1 MFRPPFSKNG
11 RKDTMRKKR
20 FRGLFFNAVLALSLI
35 SLVPVFF
42 IGFHVMRVDSRIL
55 QNEIL
60 QKQRTVVGRLASV
73 LHAHVTHTAQL
84 FSVFADLH
92 TDFGGHEFVHQQ
104 DLAYLRT
111 RNPSVLYLAVLNGN
125 GQTVISTGEPVLAEQ
140 VPSAWPQIKETSFQA
155 GEEFLGKA
163 YRSEDRLVTLMAFPL
178 RQHLEDTRVQGVL
191 LAELDL
197 REMGRTLAQAY
208 PLDMEAWV
216 VSGDGDIISYNGAS
230 QDELPEKAP
239 ALLER
244 TSAIQAQLGTS
255 SSGKITFPDADS
267 WLVTS
272 ANLFLPGWKVY
283 VAQRAN
289 VASQLL
295 RESTVN
301 SVWDVLFILAV
312 MLLFVVVVS
321 YLVIIPIVRPL
332 DRLRRAML
340 RLRETEGEVI
350 RREDVAIPNN
360 EIGDLSELFVE
371 MSEVLYSRRQELLLA
386 QQKLASSNQDLEQR
400 VEERTRELKAT
411 TNELVKAERLAA
423 IGQMASIISHEIRNP
438 LAVISNATRL
448 IKMLV
453 SSPDPKIIKQ
463 FGIIEAEIKQANSI
477 ISEVL
482 GYARTRELMFSTVEV
497 NSYVNDLL
505 AAYPFPP
512 GIHLKREIDE
522 ESVRMKVDAEEI
534 KQALRNIISNAVE
547 AMGAEG
553 TLTVGTK
560 VGRRVVCIF
569 IADTGPGITEE
580 IRRKM
585 FAPFFT
591 TKARGTGLGLAVVG
605 KALLR
610 HRGKLFITSMP
621 GKGTCFQ
628 VYLKIYRKMGDTN
641 YGTAS

>member
-1 MFRPPFSKNG
+1 MK
-11 RKDTMRKKR
+11 KKR
-20 FRGLFFNAVLALSLI
+20 LRGLFFNAILALSLI

-60 QKQRTVVGRLASV
+60 QKQRTVVGRLSSV
-73 LHAHVTHTAQL
+73 LHSHITHTAQL

-104 DLAYLRT
+104 DLTYLRT
-111 RNPSVLYLAVLNGN
+111 RNPSIVYLAVLDQNARA
-125 GQTVISTGEPVLAEQ
+125 VISSGESVLGDQFPEL
-140 VPSAWPQIKETSFQA
+140 WPQIKESSFQA
-155 GEEFLGKA
+155 GEEFLGKV
-163 YRSEDRLVTLMAFPL
+163 YRIENQLFTLMTFPL
-178 RQHLEDTRVQGVL
+178 RQHLEDTHVQGVL

-216 VSGDGDIISYNGAS
+216 VSGDGDVVSYSGAPREFLS
-230 QDELPEKAP
+230 ETTQ

-244 TSAIQAQLGTS
+244 TSAIQAQLGVS
-255 SSGKITFPDADS
+255 SSGKVTFPDSGS

-289 VASQLL
+289 VATQLL

-301 SVWDVLFILAV
+301 SVWDVVFIFAV
-312 MLLFVVVVS
+312 MLLFVVGVS
-321 YLVIIPIVRPL
+321 YLVIIPIIRPL
-332 DRLRRAML
+332 DRLRRAIL
-340 RLRETEGEVI
+340 RLRETEGELI
-350 RREDVAIPNN
+350 RREDVEIPNN

-371 MSEVLYSRRQELLLA
+371 MSEALYSRRKELLQV

-400 VEERTRELKAT
+400 VEERTRELKET
-411 TNELVKAERLAA
+411 TNELVKTERLAA

-453 SSPDPKIIKQ
+453 ASPDPKIIKQ

-482 GYARTRELMFSTVEV
+482 GYARTRELMLSTVEV

-505 AAYPFPP
+505 AAYPLPP
-512 GIHLKREIDE
+512 GIHLERQIDE

-547 AMGAEG
+547 AMGTEG

-569 IADTGPGITEE
+569 VTDTGPGITEE

-605 KALLR
+605 KAISR
-610 HRGKLFITSMP
+610 HHGKLLITSGP

-628 VYLKIYRKMGDTN
+628 IYLKIYRKTGDTD